1 MDEKRQRA
9 IEELKTASPLEIT
22 SLLEEM
28 ELYDKESSQ
37 KVIDEVYE
45 QFASGENMQEEI
57 LVPVFSAV
65 VDGLLERTKMGRSAR
80 KKGITASRVIQECK
94 EFSYDGDNFNGTTI
108 NGYTEYKNAN
118 HNEIEYQVDRTKWEK
133 SHTGEAPEY
142 KEKVSMKI
150 KRLWTD
156 IKIEKQPVI
165 VL

>member
-118 HNEIEYQVDRTKWEK
+118 HDEIEYQVDRTKWEK

-142 KEKVSMKI
+142 KGNVNSNMSQNYNKETMDSI
-150 KRLWTD
+150 YLY
-156 IKIEKQPVI
+156 
-165 VL
+165 